1 MAWNEPGGNNRDPWS
16 GGGGGKDQGPP
27 DLGEVF
33 RKFKERLDRMFGN
46 RGSGD
51 RGGDGSGGS
60 SGSGG
65 GFGAGGLIIIVVVAA
80 VVWLASGIYIV
91 DEGRRGVVTRFGA
104 YVATTDP
111 GPHWHLPYPIE
122 SVEEVNVAER
132 RRVTIGYE
140 AVSPSQIRPVLSE
153 ALMLT
158 ADENIVN
165 VQLAVQYEV
174 SSAAQYLYTFSN
186 PDQTLKDV
194 AESALRQ
201 VVGQNNLDYVLTEG
215 REEIQQETRDIL
227 QRVLDSYEV
236 GLNVV
241 QVAIQDVQP
250 PEQVQ
255 PAFIDAIRAREDKER
270 TINEAQGYRNE
281 VIPLAQGQASR
292 IREEA
297 QGYRATVVAR
307 AEGDTSRFT
316 QVLEEY
322 SLAPE
327 ITRER
332 LYLNTMEEVLGATPK
347 ILLDLET
354 GDNPLLYLP
363 IDRLL
368 REGRGQRAQGN
379 GGDDASSTDVDRMNT
394 RPGSGSSFPDNTR
407 RLRIREG
414 R

>member
-16 GGGGGKDQGPP
+16 GGGGGKNQGPP
-27 DLGEVF
+27 DLDEVF

-46 RGSGD
+46 RGSGNRGDD
-51 RGGDGSGGS
+51 RSG
-60 SGSGG
+60 GSGG
-65 GFGAGGLIIIVVVAA
+65 GFGAGGLAGIAGVAL

-91 DEGRRGVVTRFGA
+91 EEGWRGVVTRFGD
-104 YVATTDP
+104 YVATTEP

-132 RRVTIGYE
+132 RRITIGYE
-140 AVSPSQIRPVLSE
+140 AISPSRTRPVLSE

-174 SSAAQYLYTFSN
+174 SDAAQYLFTFSN

-194 AESALRQ
+194 AESALRE
-201 VVGQNNLDYVLTEG
+201 VVGRNNLDYVLTEG
-215 REEIQQETRDIL
+215 REEIQRQTREII
-227 QRVLDSYEV
+227 QRVLDSYEI
-236 GLNVV
+236 GLEVV

-255 PAFIDAIRAREDKER
+255 PAFLDAIKAREDKQR
-270 TINEAQGYRNE
+270 AINEAQGYRNE
-281 VIPLAQGQASR
+281 VIPLAQGEAAR
-292 IREEA
+292 ILEEA
-297 QGYRATVVAR
+297 QAYRATAIAR
-307 AEGDTSRFT
+307 AEGDVSRFV
-316 QVLEEY
+316 QLLEEY
-322 SLAPE
+322 RQAPE

-332 LYLNTMEEVLGATPK
+332 LYLATMEEVLGGTPK
-347 ILLDLET
+347 VLLDVEG

-363 IDRLL
+363 VDQLM
-368 REGRGQRAQGN
+368 REGRERRA
-379 GGDDASSTDVDRMNT
+379 GGDSGDGGSADAQSMDIQAE
-394 RPGSGSSFPDNTR
+394 SGSVFTERRN
-407 RLRIREG
+407 RLRIREE